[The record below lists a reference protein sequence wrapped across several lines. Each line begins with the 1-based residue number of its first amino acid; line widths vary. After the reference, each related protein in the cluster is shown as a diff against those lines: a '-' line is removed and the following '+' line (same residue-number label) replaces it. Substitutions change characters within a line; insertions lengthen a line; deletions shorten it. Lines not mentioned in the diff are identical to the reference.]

1 MLTSFEQ
8 TLGEIAN
15 PAFSVTTSRL
25 HSLSGPSRAQM
36 VLFAQRW
43 PTIDVERR
51 RHIVQAMSELAE
63 ASFQVDFRPIFRF
76 CLDDDDL
83 EIRAMAIDGLWEDDD
98 QALIALLVHL
108 MEDDLSTL
116 VRSRAA
122 VALGKY
128 VLLAE
133 MDGLTPGRS
142 RFLRKALLQVIR
154 NPGEDV
160 EVRRRAVESIAYF
173 GDEEVRDI
181 IEGAYYSAE
190 GKMQVSAVFAMG
202 RSMDPYWSGT
212 VLLELQNPNAEM
224 RFEAARANGELGN
237 SRAVPI
243 LIELLEDPDRE
254 IQEVS
259 IWALGQIGGTDARH
273 ALEAVA
279 ESEDEEL
286 AAAAEDALAELEF
299 AEGELDLDF
308 YNISISPNGN
318 GYEDDG
324 EFFDDDFDEEAE

>member
-8 TLGEIAN
+8 SLDEISN

-25 HSLSGPSRAQM
+25 RCLSGLSKGQM

-43 PTIDVERR
+43 PTIEVERR
-51 RHIVQAMSELAE
+51 RHIIQAMSELAE

-98 QALIALLVHL
+98 QALIAPLVHL
-108 MEDDLSTL
+108 MEDDLSPL

-133 MDGLTPGRS
+133 MNELAPGQS

-154 NPGEDV
+154 NPAEDV

-173 GDEEVRDI
+173 GDEEVREI
-181 IEGAYYSAE
+181 IEDAYYSSE
-190 GKMQVSAVFAMG
+190 DQMQISAVFAMG

-224 RFEAARANGELGN
+224 RFEAVRANGELGN
-237 SRAVPI
+237 PRAVPI
-243 LIELLEDPDRE
+243 LIKFLEDPDRE

-259 IWALGQIGGTDARH
+259 IWALGQIGGTDARR
-273 ALEAVA
+273 ALEAIA
-279 ESEDEEL
+279 ASEDEEL
-286 AAAAEDALAELEF
+286 SAAAEDALAELEF
-299 AEGELDLDF
+299 AEGELDLDL
-308 YNISISPNGN
+308 YNISLSPNGN
-318 GYEDDG
+318 GYEDD
-324 EFFDDDFDEEAE
+324 EDFFDDDFDDEAE